1 METMAARHLLGKKVG
16 LDVDSTGREIAYKF
30 LSSGY
35 PGLPVVDVR
44 MEVIGVVTE
53 YDLLGAIKAGTEMD
67 DVVASKIMSG
77 GPMTADI
84 DTPVKKLIDMMIDNN
99 LTVIPI
105 VSSKRFV
112 GVVSR
117 QEIIEAHVD
126 PFVRRLFE
134 D

>member
-53 YDLLGAIKAGTEMD
+53 YDLLGAIKAGT
-67 DVVASKIMSG
+67 
-77 GPMTADI
+77 
-84 DTPVKKLIDMMIDNN
+84 
-99 LTVIPI
+99 
-105 VSSKRFV
+105 
-112 GVVSR
+112 
-117 QEIIEAHVD
+117 
-126 PFVRRLFE
+126 
-134 D
+134 

>member
-1 METMAARHLLGKKVG
+1 
-16 LDVDSTGREIAYKF
+16 
-30 LSSGY
+30 
-35 PGLPVVDVR
+35 
-44 MEVIGVVTE
+44 
-53 YDLLGAIKAGTEMD
+53 MD